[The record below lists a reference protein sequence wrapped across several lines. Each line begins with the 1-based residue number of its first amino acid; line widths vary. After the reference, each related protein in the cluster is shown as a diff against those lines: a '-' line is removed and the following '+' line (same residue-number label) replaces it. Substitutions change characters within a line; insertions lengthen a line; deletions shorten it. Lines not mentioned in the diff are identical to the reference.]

1 MWGFGMRMAVWSG
14 HLAAQDIL
22 GKCDYEKEV
31 RRQLLPY
38 VRTSVTNRF
47 LMNRVGDGMF
57 KRMCNNWMRNQKRN
71 GDGLVWISKLF
82 RPTWWKTLIY
92 HMVSPFMLEKDSK
105 AMGRGVRRMP
115 FRKALKRDVWEQSDE
130 ALEVGNRWNEARKG
144 GGKTSFAEDS
154 DSPSVPDS

>member
-1 MWGFGMRMAVWSG
+1 
-14 HLAAQDIL
+14 
-22 GKCDYEKEV
+22 
-31 RRQLLPY
+31 
-38 VRTSVTNRF
+38 
-47 LMNRVGDGMF
+47 
-57 KRMCNNWMRNQKRN
+57 MRNQKRN
-71 GDGLVWISKLF
+71 DDGLVWVAKLF

-130 ALEVGNRWNEARKG
+130 AIAVGNGWDEARKG